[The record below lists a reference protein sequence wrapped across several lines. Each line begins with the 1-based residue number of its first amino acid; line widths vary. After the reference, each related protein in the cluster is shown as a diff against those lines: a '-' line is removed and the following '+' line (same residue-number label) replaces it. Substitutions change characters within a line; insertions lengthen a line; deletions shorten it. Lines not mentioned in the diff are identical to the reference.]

1 MHICQ
6 QGSTAN
12 LVKPKQSH
20 LKAKKKTLVIAMPVY
35 KNTPNPDGQFS
46 PFVWL
51 QAIYKTVQVRQKMSI

>member
-1 MHICQ
+1 
-6 QGSTAN
+6 
-12 LVKPKQSH
+12 
-20 LKAKKKTLVIAMPVY
+20 VIAMPVY

>member
-1 MHICQ
+1 M
-6 QGSTAN
+6 STRQHRQLSEA
-12 LVKPKQSH
+12 KTIPSQS
-20 LKAKKKTLVIAMPVY
+20 KKKTLVIAMPVY